1 MKPEGSPLIVF
12 GTMLKHYRIRAGLSP
27 EQLGSRI
34 YMSGS
39 QVRKIEEGRRT
50 PTEAFVNAC
59 EGVPE
64 LAANGAL
71 IELYGALE
79 SVLKP
84 AAYPAWFGDWVS
96 KERQAVKL
104 RWFELN
110 VVPGLLQTEE
120 YANALLSGRI
130 GFNGDVDE
138 AVAARLAR
146 QAILDRGE
154 PPELFVVIDEA
165 VLHRP
170 VGDPDVMARQL
181 KHLVEMAGRSTIA
194 RVIPALT
201 GVHDGLPGPFII
213 ADFADGTSA
222 AYLDTPLRGMMI
234 QDVDDVAALE
244 ATWDRLAAEALPRSA
259 SVKLIEGVAQEWT
272 R

>member
-1 MKPEGSPLIVF
+1 MCSGLRCAAAL
-12 GTMLKHYRIRAGLSP
+12 GTGLD
-27 EQLGSRI
+27 
-34 YMSGS
+34 
-39 QVRKIEEGRRT
+39 T
-50 PTEAFVNAC
+50 P
-59 EGVPE
+59 

-96 KERQAVKL
+96 KEGQAVKL

-120 YANALLSGRI
+120 YATALLTGRI

-146 QAILDRGE
+146 QAILDRDE

-170 VGDPDVMARQL
+170 VGGPDVMARQL
-181 KHLVEMAGRSTIA
+181 KHLVEMAGPSTIV
-194 RVIPALT
+194 RVIPAST
-201 GVHDGLPGPFII
+201 GVHDGLPDRPSSRTSRTGPQ
-213 ADFADGTSA
+213 
-222 AYLDTPLRGMMI
+222 PP
-234 QDVDDVAALE
+234 
-244 ATWDRLAAEALPRSA
+244 TWIPRCGA
-259 SVKLIEGVAQEWT
+259 
-272 R
+272 

>member
-1 MKPEGSPLIVF
+1 VV
-12 GTMLKHYRIRAGLSP
+12 RA
-27 EQLGSRI
+27 E
-34 YMSGS
+34 
-39 QVRKIEEGRRT
+39 RR
-50 PTEAFVNAC
+50 A
-59 EGVPE
+59 
-64 LAANGAL
+64 
-71 IELYGALE
+71 
-79 SVLKP
+79 
-84 AAYPAWFGDWVS
+84 
-96 KERQAVKL
+96 
-104 RWFELN
+104 
-110 VVPGLLQTEE
+110 GLLQTEE